1 MLLNQNCLLRLVRPI
16 AKLTPSSSSLQNMP
30 ALTATPF
37 FTVLL
42 YSALPSTAVLIGGGV
57 ALWRVPNAAW
67 RSAILHFAA
76 GVVFSVVAVEL
87 LPDIVK
93 QHKPFEVTLGFGG
106 GVAVML
112 CLRALMS
119 RMEGASDT
127 ADAEQTGPDRNGDVN
142 SRVSPAVSAV
152 RSPILPWGLLFG
164 IVVDLIVDG
173 LLLGVGFA
181 AGQREGVLLSL
192 ALTIEVLALGLA
204 TAAQLRRDSVAV
216 KQCLMVLVGLA
227 LSFMSGAVSGATL
240 LSGLN
245 SEMLE
250 LVLSFGLAALLFLV
264 TEELLI
270 EAHEE
275 AETPWLTASFFGGFL
290 LFLLLGMSG

>member
-1 MLLNQNCLLRLVRPI
+1 MTASPLFKVLCFALLPAGAML
-16 AKLTPSSSSLQNMP
+16 A
-30 ALTATPF
+30 
-37 FTVLL
+37 
-42 YSALPSTAVLIGGGV
+42 GGGF

-93 QHKPFEVTLGFGG
+93 QHKPLEVALGFGG
-106 GVAVML
+106 GVAAML
-112 CLRALMS
+112 GLRALMS
-119 RMEGASDT
+119 RFESAPEKEKE
-127 ADAEQTGPDRNGDVN
+127 DAATKSN
-142 SRVSPAVSAV
+142 AALTKM
-152 RSPILPWGLLFG
+152 LPLGLLFG
-164 IVVDLIVDG
+164 IAVDLVVDG

-181 AGQREGVLLSL
+181 AGAKEGAMLTF
-192 ALTIEVLALGLA
+192 ALTVEVLALGLA
-204 TAAQLRRDSVAV
+204 TSAQLRRDGFAV
-216 KQCLMVLVGLA
+216 NRVLVVLAA
-227 LSFMSGAVSGATL
+227 LSLSFLVGAIGGATL
-240 LSGLN
+240 LSNLSG
-245 SEMLE
+245 EMLE

-264 TEELLI
+264 TEELLT